1 MSNLTAAEQQALND
15 MEAAMAAKENDG
27 DSQAVEREITLLE
40 SWLSVLSNAEGA
52 RGVRATPSET
62 IAGLS
67 RHAGLLTLADIPAY
81 FDQYY
86 ELLTGAYDIV
96 RAQVEDNVEAVNV
109 SKEDDAELNWK
120 HYANIYMLWR
130 QHLMT
135 AEREWNITNGFAA
148 AHLAALH
155 IGVAQGVQAGELQRT
170 EKPADQ
176 QHQHHHHGRR
186 AGMEQR
192 AGGDQRAAEQG
203 VHA

>member
-15 MEAAMAAKENDG
+15 MEAALSAKENDG

-86 ELLTGAYDIV
+86 ELLIGAYDIV
-96 RAQVEDNVEAVNV
+96 RAQVEDNVEALNV

-135 AEREWNITNGFAA
+135 AEREWDINSEGAA
-148 AHLAALH
+148 AELAALQDAAGFLFGPTGLVQH
-155 IGVAQGVQAGELQRT
+155 LDVIGFSLTPEDI
-170 EKPADQ
+170 EMMD
-176 QHQHHHHGRR
+176 
-186 AGMEQR
+186 
-192 AGGDQRAAEQG
+192 DAAEG
-203 VHA
+203 KDDSE

>member
-15 MEAAMAAKENDG
+15 MEAALSAKENDG

-96 RAQVEDNVEAVNV
+96 RAQVEDNAEALNA

-135 AEREWNITNGFAA
+135 AEREWDINSEGAA
-148 AHLAALH
+148 AELAALQDAAGFLFGPTGLVQH
-155 IGVAQGVQAGELQRT
+155 LDVIGFSLTPEDMELM
-170 EKPADQ
+170 D
-176 QHQHHHHGRR
+176 
-186 AGMEQR
+186 
-192 AGGDQRAAEQG
+192 DAAEG
-203 VHA
+203 KDDSE